1 MSIQPRYALEFEHA
15 GTRFQVIEL
24 PAANRIQLWFAPA
37 GETVWQLG
45 HSKDVP
51 AHMTVQ
57 AAMQLVRMFIRGDID
72 HDEYNAALPR

>member
-1 MSIQPRYALEFEHA
+1 MTRYAIDFDHA
-15 GTRFQVIEL
+15 GARFQVIDL
-24 PAANRIQLWFAPA
+24 ASIGRIQLWFAPA